1 LEGFR
6 GGRIGSILRHLG
18 DALARADAYDGG
30 ARQQTIELNNQ
41 RTSAVSKMNMISN
54 VSETMNATPT
64 AARPHRWRQMVAGV
78 GVLALLAAPG
88 LASAAVIETGP
99 EFITSGD
106 FNGDG
111 QLDVAI
117 VDRNTGRVRLGYRV
131 SNEFF
136 NWADWRAG
144 GVKNVTGVSVG
155 KLVDAKRDA
164 LALVSAD
171 ANQIAVLDAPNPS
184 VMTDP
189 VAIQCEVIGP
199 NAVVAV
205 DVGGEG
211 NTPLHD
217 LYIASIYNEDPEN
230 RITLIRANGETFTQ
244 TAESGAA
251 GATSRGSRITL
262 KNGGAEYAATVTA
275 GTGGETWRVTT
286 LASGKPEE
294 VLSVSGVPAG
304 ANYFTGNFRGGAT
317 KEVVFFQNDTANLLV
332 SAATEAGGKFTAT
345 PLQTVTLPQ
354 PARLVI
360 GGDSG
365 AKSRLLAI
373 FGTNEPAQ
381 LLDFDGAKAPVL
393 VQTLEGATNR
403 VLNSGIVLSDAVVLF
418 SAMKPG
424 AVSAY
429 YQIHVLKDGKFVP
442 AAFGGLASLD
452 DRDDS
457 TVPMIHERIVAN
469 LKEKS
474 AADMKAYTNV
484 IPGTEITYAMT
495 PIPGG
500 EFLLGSPGSEAERKA
515 DEGPQAKVQ
524 IAPFWM
530 GTYEVTWDEYL
541 LFMYP
546 DDEKKLR
553 ETHPTEATINQ
564 VSDAVTRPSKPYAD
578 MSNGFGKSGYPAIA
592 MTQHAANKFCHWLSA
607 KTGHFYR
614 LPTEAEWEYACRAGS
629 TTAYSFG
636 NDAGKLG
643 DYGWF
648 FDNSNSKTQKVGKKK
663 PNPWGLYDM
672 HGNVLEWVLDQYDP
686 EFYKTLSAGTAS
698 NPWNKATQPYPHS
711 ARGGSWDDDAPA
723 LRSAARRGSDRTW
736 KMTDPQL
743 PKGKWYVTDAWF
755 IGFRVVRPLAVPP
768 AEEMTK
774 YWISGVEK
782 D

>member
-1 LEGFR
+1 
-6 GGRIGSILRHLG
+6 
-18 DALARADAYDGG
+18 
-30 ARQQTIELNNQ
+30 
-41 RTSAVSKMNMISN
+41 MNMISN
-54 VSETMNATPT
+54 VSETMNANPT
-64 AARPHRWRQMVAGV
+64 AARRHPWRQIVARI
-78 GVLALLAAPG
+78 GVLAVLAAPG
-88 LASAAVIETGP
+88 LASAAVIETGL

-111 QLDVAI
+111 QQDVAI

-155 KLVDAKRDA
+155 KLLDAKRDA

-171 ANQIAVLDAPNPS
+171 ANQIAVLDAPNLS

-189 VAIQCEVIGP
+189 VAIQSEVIGP
-199 NAVVAV
+199 NTVVAV
-205 DVGGEG
+205 DVGGAG

-230 RITLIRANGETFTQ
+230 RITLVRANGETFTQ
-244 TAESGAA
+244 TAESPAA

-262 KNGGAEYAATVTA
+262 KNGGAEYAATITA

-294 VLSVSGVPAG
+294 VLTISGVPAG

-317 KEVVFFQNDTANLLV
+317 KEVVFFK
-332 SAATEAGGKFTAT
+332 SGATNFSISSVTETGGKFNAS
-345 PLQTVTLPQ
+345 PLKTINLPQ
-354 PARLVI
+354 PALLLTVAE
-360 GGDSG
+360 GGP
-365 AKSRLLAI
+365 KSRLLAI
-373 FGTNEPAQ
+373 FDQHAPAQ
-381 LLDFDGAKAPVL
+381 LMDFDGANPVVS
-393 VQTLEGATNR
+393 VQQLAGATNKF
-403 VLNSGIVLSDAVVLF
+403 LCGGIAFPDAVVLF
-418 SAMKPG
+418 STLNSLTNTGPG
-424 AVSAY
+424 VKTATH
-429 YQIHVLKDGKFVP
+429 YQIHVLTEGKFVP
-442 AAFGGLASLD
+442 AAFGTLASLD

-457 TVPMIHERIVAN
+457 TVPMIHGRIVAN

-484 IPGTEITYAMT
+484 IPGTEVTYAMT

-500 EFLLGSPGSEAERKA
+500 EFLLGSPGTEADRKA

-614 LPTEAEWEYACRAGS
+614 LPTEAEWEYACRAG
-629 TTAYSFG
+629 TATAYSFG

-643 DYGWF
+643 DFGWF
-648 FDNSNSKTQKVGKKK
+648 FDNSNSKTQKVGKKQ

-686 EFYKTLSAGTAS
+686 EFYKTLSAGAAS

-755 IGFRVVRPLAVPP
+755 IGFRVVRPLAVPS